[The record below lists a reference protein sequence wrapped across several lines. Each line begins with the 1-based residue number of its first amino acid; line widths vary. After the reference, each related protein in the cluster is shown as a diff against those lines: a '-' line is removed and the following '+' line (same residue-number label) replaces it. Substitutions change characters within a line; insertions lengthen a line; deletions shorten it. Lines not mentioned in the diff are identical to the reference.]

1 MSYFIHLA
9 SAMAGVVHIYIGT
22 QGASYWSLSQFSMF
36 FMEHNISNEEN
47 LAAKKIALKI
57 LALSCF
63 YLNNKPETESSV
75 HGQNHLLIDFVKTT

>member
-47 LAAKKIALKI
+47 LAAKKIVLKI
-57 LALSCF
+57 LLLSCF
-63 YLNNKPETESSV
+63 YLDKKPETESIASM
-75 HGQNHLLIDFVKTT
+75 GRIICLLIL

>member
-9 SAMAGVVHIYIGT
+9 SAMAGVVVHIYIGT

-47 LAAKKIALKI
+47 LAAKKIVLKI
-57 LALSCF
+57 LLLSCF
-63 YLNNKPETESSV
+63 LS
-75 HGQNHLLIDFVKTT
+75 